1 MGFPGGTNGKES
13 ICIAGDLVLIPGSGR
28 SLEKEMATHSS
39 ILAWNNPMDRE
50 TCIGLQRVNHN
61 WATNYG
67 ESIKKPEQTKIG
79 QYIAKTNQVNRRIQP
94 KDSQI

>member
-50 TCIGLQRVNHN
+50 ACIGLRRVNHN
-61 WATNYG
+61 
-67 ESIKKPEQTKIG
+67 
-79 QYIAKTNQVNRRIQP
+79 
-94 KDSQI
+94 